1 MKNAASVESFAHLL
15 VGIFIMIL
23 VLMLIVQVRD
33 GWTMTNIVRRRIE
46 VKEAFQMPTKVE
58 DSTED
63 MKTDVSPADTTLD
76 RPRQPYTLLNDWL
89 ETKDADAVRTGAYSA
104 ARCHDAD
111 FQARL
116 EKTGNF
122 RQMTNN
128 YRRGDPDS
136 CSAPNQEVALGYY
149 KIEEVPFDASCIDRK
164 QWPMQRS

>member
-1 MKNAASVESFAHLL
+1 M
-15 VGIFIMIL
+15 GL
-23 VLMLIVQVRD
+23 VLILLVQVRD
-33 GWTMTNIVRRRIE
+33 AWSMDTVVRRRLE

-58 DSTED
+58 DSTEG
-63 MKTDVSPADTTLD
+63 MKTDISPADTSLD
-76 RPRQPYTLLNDWL
+76 RPRQPYTLLNDWF
-89 ETKDADAVRTGAYSA
+89 ETKEVDAVRVGAYSA
-104 ARCHDAD
+104 ARCYDSD
-111 FQARL
+111 FQTRL

-164 QWPMQRS
+164 QWPMRRS